1 MLVYVSEAVVRRCS
15 VKKVFLRILTGK
27 KHCQIKLQ
35 LLQKV
40 QIWAFG
46 FLVQQINSLW
56 EVLKLKQN
64 FRKNKVVTGKH
75 SVLCLGLFYRH
86 HSICLNIGFWYGS
99 FVWQWC
105 VLNLVL
111 STKNWCSSFL
121 KKVFVFQKICFKA
134 KVLKTFKIFT
144 DCHIKTCLSVKR
156 RTILKIPST
165 VF

>member
-1 MLVYVSEAVVRRCS
+1 MLVYVSEAVIRRCS

-64 FRKNKVVTGKH
+64 FRKNKVVTGKTPLF
-75 SVLCLGLFYRH
+75 VLGLFCSH
-86 HSICLNIGFWYGS
+86 HSICLNIGFWYCS
-99 FVWQWC
+99 FVC
-105 VLNLVL
+105 NDAFSILVL
-111 STKNWCSSFL
+111 STKKLYSSFL
-121 KKVFVFQKICFKA
+121 KKVFVFLKICFKV
-134 KVLKTFKIFT
+134 KVLKTSKVFT
-144 DCHIKTCLSVKR
+144 DCHIKTCWSLKR
-156 RTILKIPST
+156 RAILKIPST